1 MAHKMIIT
9 EDILKETGEN
19 TIINK
24 IKKEN
29 IISNT
34 PSGYKKMT
42 KVVNKTLNQK

>member
-1 MAHKMIIT
+1 MAYKMIIT

-29 IISNT
+29 IISSA
-34 PSGYKKMT
+34 PSGHKKMT